1 MEEVEP
7 QDAMITLAALVS
19 RVEALV
25 VASMLEA
32 NGIPVF
38 VGGAGHASVEVNSLA
53 LGGHRLWISVSHHR
67 IASELLLEV
76 RGDDEWSFSYG
87 LRRSVLRV
95 IGTIAAVY
103 VSVTAFLFSQGLVP
117 LIAITVA
124 PLGILSLPV
133 NPQGRGDYYLHEAV
147 K

>member
-7 QDAMITLAALVS
+7 QDAMITLAAMVS

-53 LGGHRLWISVSHHR
+53 LGGHRLWIPASHHR

-76 RGDDEWSFSYG
+76 LGDDEWSFSYG

-117 LIAITVA
+117 LIAIAVA
-124 PLGILSLPV
+124 PLGILSLHV